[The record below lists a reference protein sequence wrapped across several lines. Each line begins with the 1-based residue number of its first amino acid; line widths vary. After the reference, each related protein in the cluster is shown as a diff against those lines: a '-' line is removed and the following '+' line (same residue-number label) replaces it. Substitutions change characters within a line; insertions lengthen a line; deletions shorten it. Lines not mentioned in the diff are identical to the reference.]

1 MDNFP
6 KMSASAL
13 FFVALFL
20 VFNIVQC
27 AEFVPCLMWSNKRTN
42 EHVPALNK
50 VSQDIFKSEIKHYL
64 DEGYLLVVFAEET
77 LSPEDFAQ
85 HGQSAVTFPNLAKLK
100 KSTRV
105 SYLPNVQNP
114 ITALKH
120 LDVSITEV
128 PVDEFGKSFEI
139 PETDVLIVNLNDA
152 KDSEDRI
159 DMLKRHDAAI
169 ASVFEDLARKHD
181 HVLAVYTAYHT
192 SWVAS
197 EDIVKS
203 RLTRSL
209 LEDTSADTKTE
220 TNSDEP
226 IPPYGN
232 STHFYKTSSI
242 YLYVSGANYTYG
254 KSVHAIEFNYFI
266 NTSNS
271 TYILTAKGTSEH
283 NVVLKMSFTDNSSSG
298 YWQQIGAI
306 TAVVSNTTTTNTFSL
321 TPTAPIYAPQKFS
334 FHCGDQIFFAD
345 NFKITLKDFQIQL
358 MFNKEN
364 STNKFGDAYDCV
376 GFTSVPIWSGLFVTA
391 ILLIIMTIGI
401 TMMMDIRTMD
411 RFDDAK
417 GKTITIN
424 AE

>member
-1 MDNFP
+1 
-6 KMSASAL
+6 MSASAL
-13 FFVALFL
+13 LFAALFL
-20 VFNIVQC
+20 GFNIVQC
-27 AEFVPCLMWSNKRTN
+27 AEFVPCFMWSNKRTN
-42 EHVPALNK
+42 EHVPALNR
-50 VSQDIFKSEIKHYL
+50 VNQDIFKNEIKHYL
-64 DEGYLLVVFAEET
+64 DEGYLLVIFAEQT

-85 HGQSAVTFPNLAKLK
+85 HDPSAVTFPNLVELK

-128 PVDEFGKSFEI
+128 PVDKFGKSFEI
-139 PETDVLIVNLNDA
+139 PETDVLVVNLNDA

-159 DMLKRHDAAI
+159 VMLKRHDAAI
-169 ASVFEDLARKHD
+169 AAIFEDLSRKHD
-181 HVLAVYTAYHT
+181 NILAVYTAYHT

-197 EDIVKS
+197 EEVVKS

-209 LEDTSADTKTE
+209 LEDTSADTGST
-220 TNSDEP
+220 TNSEVP

-232 STHFYKTSSI
+232 STHFYKTSNI
-242 YLYVSGANYTYG
+242 YLYVSEANYTYDDTVNTI
-254 KSVHAIEFNYFI
+254 KFDYFI

-271 TYILTAKGTSEH
+271 TYYTLTASGSSKH
-283 NVVLKMSFTDNSSSG
+283 NIVLKMSFTNNGSSG
-298 YWQQIGAI
+298 YWEQVDEI
-306 TAVVSNTTTTNTFSL
+306 TAVISNSTLQENTL
-321 TPTAPIYAPQKFS
+321 TLIPTAPIYAPEKFS
-334 FHCGDQIFFAD
+334 FHCGDQFFSND
-345 NFKITLKDFQIQL
+345 SLKILLKDFQIQL
-358 MFNKEN
+358 LFNNEN

-376 GFTSVPIWSGLFVTA
+376 GFTTVPIWSGLFVTA